1 MLSNSCFETT
11 LFSIP
16 LVIVSQCYFVFRLA
30 KIGRIVFLFLS
41 LPTVFFFVT
50 AFISHINKLEERP
63 VQLEEILQTTLK
75 YWSKQ
80 MNLIEQYS
88 DIGLWTWKVMSL
100 ALLPLWTLLAS
111 VTF

>member
-1 MLSNSCFETT
+1 
-11 LFSIP
+11 
-16 LVIVSQCYFVFRLA
+16 
-30 KIGRIVFLFLS
+30 
-41 LPTVFFFVT
+41 
-50 AFISHINKLEERP
+50 
-63 VQLEEILQTTLK
+63 
-75 YWSKQ
+75 